1 MEEDYDIEM
10 LAEQPWEET
19 IDFLTRDMPAD
30 NIDIKVL
37 AERYREYLNEM
48 QEYDLAVPARA
59 IRVCSALLNLK
70 AAITLDY
77 GEELEDEEPENPMDF
92 EEEELIEEEEDEG
105 PDLDAPP
112 ELEMPVRPKPKRR
125 MQKSELKDALKDAM
139 EVKERREE
147 RQEER
152 QEMDEQFEF
161 QEETLQDKINSLY
174 STLKGFISSKSTDK
188 VHFNKLLDDDSNE
201 ERIEK
206 FMHVLNLENDRKVRV
221 IQEEF
226 LGDLHVK
233 PEEENESDTDNKGN
247 PHKTH

>member
-1 MEEDYDIEM
+1 MENEYDIEM

-48 QEYDLAVPARA
+48 QDYDLSVPARA

-70 AAITLDY
+70 AAVTLDY
-77 GEELEDEEPENPMDF
+77 QEEVEEEPENPMDF
-92 EEEELIEEEEDEG
+92 EDEELFEDEEEDDT
-105 PDLDAPP
+105 PDLEAPP
-112 ELEMPVRPKPKRR
+112 DLQMPVKPKPKRR
-125 MQKSELKDALKDAM
+125 MQKSELKQALRDAM
-139 EVKERREE
+139 EVKEKREE
-147 RQEER
+147 RQEQR

-161 QEETLQDKINSLY
+161 EEDTLQDKINSLY
-174 STLKGFISSKSTDK
+174 STLKGFVSSGSTEK
-188 VHFNKLLDDDSNE
+188 VHFNKLLDENTSE

-206 FMHVLNLENDRKVRV
+206 FMHVLNLENDKKVSV
-221 IQEEF
+221 IQKEF

-233 PEEENESDTDNKGN
+233 PEEENTQEDN
-247 PHKTH
+247 